1 MYSVD
6 NCKTGTIPVNGS
18 KEILC
23 GAWAYRGHH
32 VFMCLP
38 VGAGVPC
45 GAAEV
50 GVRHHAYGSWGTES
64 HMMSAA
70 VPHQHTRSERKS
82 LQKALQLLHAIN
94 FLFTQ
99 LWRLRMS
106 LAQLPL
112 LSLTHSLY
120 FPKTPSFSFA
130 LLILSS
136 IFLFFSLSTSAFRSP
151 RGNWAHSI
159 SPSHT

>member
-6 NCKTGTIPVNGS
+6 NCEKGTVPVNGS
-18 KEILC
+18 KEILG

-50 GVRHHAYGSWGTES
+50 GVRHHAYSSWGTES

-94 FLFTQ
+94 YLFTQ
-99 LWRLRMS
+99 ITYVSCSTPPPLS
-106 LAQLPL
+106 LS
-112 LSLTHSLY
+112 LSLTPCI
-120 FPKTPSFSFA
+120 FPRLPLF
-130 LLILSS
+130 LL
-136 IFLFFSLSTSAFRSP
+136 LF
-151 RGNWAHSI
+151 
-159 SPSHT
+159 